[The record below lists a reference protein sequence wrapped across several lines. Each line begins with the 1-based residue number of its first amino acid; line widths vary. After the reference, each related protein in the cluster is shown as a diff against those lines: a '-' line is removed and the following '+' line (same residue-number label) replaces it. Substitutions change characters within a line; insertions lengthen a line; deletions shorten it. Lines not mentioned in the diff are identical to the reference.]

1 MPIFTTGHH
10 TGLASARAG
19 ILRGWTGLMM
29 ALLPLPALAHPE
41 DDSRKE
47 PPVITDAVRI
57 WELPPAEKQKE
68 QSLRIEGRVSH
79 FDPQWKALWLESGD
93 VGTYVQ
99 LADSPPWFQ
108 VGQRVRIEGSL
119 VPVKGLSGDSV
130 RVTVLNE
137 NEPVTPLN
145 AAGRINDFGPLR
157 GRVVVAEGYVAG
169 QQYVDDEH
177 VRLALII
184 DDRPVIG
191 WVRPRDPRAVPN
203 WAGKF
208 VRIQGLYSPRFTP
221 TGTETTIEL
230 WCDIEEDLVVIG
242 SLADSPIFELPRT
255 PIDQLYQQPVG
266 AKVLVRGTVE
276 DHQSGSFM
284 VIRDGTGQVLVRS
297 MQPERMPFGAEVE
310 AVGRVQTEGAKWVL
324 RQSLYRRS
332 SRGDGAAA
340 AGAKGGRIDSVERI
354 RQLSLEQAAQR
365 RPVRI
370 TGLVTWSM
378 PGTGFF
384 FLQDVSGGIRV
395 RFDPEQVEVPQL
407 GKYLEVEGVTY
418 DGGFMPA
425 VDLQS
430 VIDRGSMSPPE
441 GRPVTFEQAIS
452 GQEDGQWV
460 AMRGFIQRTESEGD
474 WRWLH
479 VTTPAGDFVGLL
491 QSPVNFVANPGSLIR
506 VHGVCEATADANG
519 QLTGVMLRVPFIHS
533 IVIEEDAPIDYFDLP
548 VRSLKEL
555 RRLSGARDLM
565 RVRVSGTALHSVAGR
580 VLYVQDGDTAL
591 PLLTRQQQRVAPGE
605 RIDAVGVLGWEG
617 TRIVLRETVFR
628 ALGRGEPPTPVVV
641 ADPSRLQ
648 PALDARLVTVEGR
661 LIDVA
666 QQEDHTRLTLQAG
679 STLFEALLTR
689 AAGEPPV
696 EPELQARLRVTG
708 LYQIGLDESRQARR
722 FTLQLRTPADIAVA
736 HPARLWNLKRALL
749 VAGVLAGATLLGVAW
764 ITALRR
770 RVQRQ
775 TQQIRR
781 QMERQSRLEAEV
793 HRAARLESLGVLAGG
808 IAHDFNNILTIVMG
822 NLGLV
827 MLDKGLSDASRHC
840 LREIERGTTR
850 ARSLTRQLLTFAK
863 GGEPVRAPLQL
874 PEFVKETVLRVL
886 HGSPVRSDYSI
897 ASGLWP
903 ALVDKDQLSQ
913 ALQSLVLNAV
923 QAMPGGGL
931 LLVMLSNE
939 TIGSTH
945 RTLAPGRYVRVVLA
959 DTGEGIP
966 AEVLPRVFD
975 PYFSTRK
982 TGSGLGLATVYSI
995 VKRHS
1000 GSIEVESKVGE
1011 GTKFTLWLPAL
1022 DPGAPSAI
1030 AAETPEPAEPVSPA
1044 RVPTVAPAAKSA
1056 RVLLMDDEPSIQ
1068 RIVSHV
1074 LQRMGLEVVAVSEGA
1089 TALREFSVAQH
1100 KGRPFDLVLLDLT
1113 VPGGMGGR
1121 EVIDLIRKLDQKVP
1135 AIVSSGYS
1143 DDPVMANFRHY
1154 GFQAVVGKPYDVNQL
1169 AEVVN
1174 QLLTPP
1180 AQTGERV
1187 T

>member
-1 MPIFTTGHH
+1 MSLFTTGPHL
-10 TGLASARAG
+10 GLASARDRILGGWAG
-19 ILRGWTGLMM
+19 LIL
-29 ALLPLPALAHPE
+29 ALAPLPLAAEVE
-41 DDSRKE
+41 DESRKV
-47 PPVITDAVRI
+47 PSLITQAGRI
-57 WELPPAEKQKE
+57 WELSPAEKLHAHPL
-68 QSLRIEGRVSH
+68 SIEGRVSH
-79 FDPQWKALWLESGD
+79 YDPQWKGMWLEERE
-93 VGTYVQ
+93 VGHYLP
-99 LADSPPWFQ
+99 LADQPPLLR
-108 VGQRVRIEGSL
+108 VGQRVRIEGSV
-119 VPVKGLSGDSV
+119 VPAKGLSADTV

-137 NEPVTPLN
+137 HEPVTPLD
-145 AAGRINDFGPLR
+145 AAGRISDVGALR
-157 GRVVVAEGYVAG
+157 GRIVVAEGYVAS

-184 DDRPVIG
+184 DNRPVIG

-203 WAGKF
+203 WTGKF

-221 TGTETTIEL
+221 TGTEITIEL
-230 WCDIEEDLVVIG
+230 WCDFEEDLAVIG
-242 SLADSPIFELPRT
+242 SLAESPLFDRPRT
-255 PIDQLYQQPVG
+255 PIDQLHLRPVG
-266 AKVLVRGTVE
+266 TKVLVRGTVE
-276 DHQSGSFM
+276 DHESGSFM

-297 MQPERMPFGAEVE
+297 MQPERVPFGAEVE
-310 AVGRVQTEGAKWVL
+310 VVGQVETEGPKWVL
-324 RQSLYRRS
+324 RRSLYRRS
-332 SRGDGAAA
+332 SRGDGVAA
-340 AGAKGGRIDSVERI
+340 AGAKNGRIESVERI
-354 RQLSLEQAAQR
+354 RQLSLEQAAQG
-365 RPVRI
+365 RPVRVS
-370 TGLVTWSM
+370 GMVTWSM
-378 PGTGFF
+378 PGTRFF

-395 RFDPEQVEVPQL
+395 RFDPGKMDVPQL
-407 GKYLEVEGVTY
+407 GKYLEVEGVTC
-418 DGGFMPA
+418 DGGLMPA
-425 VDLQS
+425 IDLQS
-430 VIDRGSMSPPE
+430 VVDRGSMSPPE
-441 GRPVTFEQAIS
+441 GRPVTFEQAIT
-452 GQEDGQWV
+452 GKEDGQWV
-460 AMRGFIQRTESEGD
+460 AMRGFIQRTDSEGD
-474 WRWLH
+474 WRWIH

-506 VHGVCEATADANG
+506 VQGVCEATADANG

-533 IVIEEDAPIDYFDLP
+533 ITIEEDAPIDYFDLP

-555 RRLSGARDLM
+555 RRLSGARELT
-565 RVRVSGTALHSVAGR
+565 RVRVSGTALHGVSGR

-591 PLLTRQQQRVAPGE
+591 PLLTRQQQPVQPGE

-628 ALGRGEPPTPVVV
+628 TVGRGEPPAPVVMGE
-641 ADPSRLQ
+641 AARLQ
-648 PALDARLVTVEGR
+648 PMLDARLVTVEGY

-679 STLFEALLTR
+679 STLFEALLARTE
-689 AAGEPPV
+689 GEPLDEL
-696 EPELQARLRVTG
+696 EPEAGLRLTG
-708 LYQIGLDESRQARR
+708 LYQIGVDETGQARR
-722 FTLQLRTPADIAVA
+722 FTLQLRSPADIAVV
-736 HPARLWNLKRALL
+736 HPARLWNVKRALL
-749 VAGVLAGATLLGVAW
+749 VAGVLAGATLLGLAW

-781 QMERQSRLEAEV
+781 QLERQSRLEAEV

-827 MLDKGLSDASRHC
+827 LLDKGLNDSSRHC
-840 LREIERGTTR
+840 LQEIERGTAR

-874 PEFVKETVLRVL
+874 PEFVKETVLRAL

-945 RTLAPGRYVRVVLA
+945 RTLAPGRYVRLVLA

-966 AEVLPRVFD
+966 AEVLPRIFD

-995 VKRHS
+995 VKRHA
-1000 GSIEVESKVGE
+1000 GAIEAESKVEE

-1022 DPGAPSAI
+1022 DPAAPQAT
-1030 AAETPEPAEPVSPA
+1030 AAELPEATGSALPVRA
-1044 RVPTVAPAAKSA
+1044 PTVTAAAKSA

-1154 GFQAVVGKPYDVNQL
+1154 GFQAVVGKPYDVTQL

-1174 QLLTPP
+1174 QLLTPTTS
-1180 AQTGERV
+1180 AEDRV